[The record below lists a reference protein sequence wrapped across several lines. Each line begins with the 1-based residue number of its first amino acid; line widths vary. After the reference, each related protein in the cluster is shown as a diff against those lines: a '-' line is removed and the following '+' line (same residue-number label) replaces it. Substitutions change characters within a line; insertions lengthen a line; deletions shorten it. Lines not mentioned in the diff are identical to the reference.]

1 MRRIRLVAIAI
12 PILLAVAA
20 CGGGNQ
26 PNPPS
31 SQAST
36 QTPAPAPTT
45 VSGPADQK
53 ALAPLFGTW
62 ALDLASCG
70 KQALTISAKRFEGPG
85 SGCDIT
91 GLTDTLERDGLVE
104 RLLLPE
110 DRRARKVRLTER
122 GREVFAHMAT
132 THESWI
138 NAWFSSLTPTEQQAL
153 YTLLGKLKHGM
164 SA

>member
-1 MRRIRLVAIAI
+1 MRHVRLVAVAI
-12 PILLAVAA
+12 PVLLAVAA

-36 QTPAPAPTT
+36 QAPAPPPA

-53 ALAPLFGTW
+53 ALAPLFGSW

-70 KQALTISAKRFEGPG
+70 KQVLTISAKRFEGPG

-91 GLTDTLERDGLVE
+91 GFTDNGDGTYTAAMSCVADGQTAKERISMRPIFGPTGEGIDLVY
-104 RLLLPE
+104 L
-110 DRRARKVRLTER
+110 DRKNLKS
-122 GREVFAHMAT
+122 EVTRCPAA
-132 THESWI
+132 
-138 NAWFSSLTPTEQQAL
+138 
-153 YTLLGKLKHGM
+153 K
-164 SA
+164 